1 MIGTQLPL
9 KSKSHEM
16 KGKIGEQLRKEAIQ
30 VLLTD
35 SEINAYRF
43 CSFEVVTF
51 SYSTQGENPRSGS
64 YSPLKSLSTVS
75 QSLPTPVG
83 LVACTCSF
91 CWMQIWKI

>member
-43 CSFEVVTF
+43 CSLRWSLSPTAHRGR
-51 SYSTQGENPRSGS
+51 TQGVEVIHRSNHCQQ
-64 YSPLKSLSTVS
+64 SLSPS
-75 QSLPTPVG
+75 RLQW
-83 LVACTCSF
+83 A
-91 CWMQIWKI
+91 